1 MGNSKQKKNIYR
13 VENFEK
19 IQEIIIDK
27 SQSLYD
33 YMDKHKSSEY
43 ILYYKM
49 LSHSDLPN
57 FAKMKNDESL
67 DKNLLYYLS
76 AKEMREIEQ
85 RENRKFE
92 VAKQSNIGMSIR
104 FWKDLDMPVPRDSV
118 KKRKVAGGDHL
129 KINDYAKVF
138 LVNDVLENFHFE
150 DILKIFEKLH
160 KNFNPK
166 QFNANTMSY
175 QILNNQD
182 FTPIELHQAVH
193 GIGMNQDVEFNKLR
207 HNLFKNDLLYL
218 LIEKTQT
225 QKNLFIMPFRNPLF
239 FSLLGVT
246 NSKWQIY
253 QEQKLK
259 RENNLITKSPTPFQE
274 EKIQRQHQNK
284 WREALAFEM
293 MNYTTIDR
301 SVFCPLTYIE
311 ADFDDMKTL
320 FRASHIKGYSDCDE
334 EEKYDLDN
342 GLLLIANADALFDKH
357 FITIDEN
364 KQLKFSYL
372 LENNHKLKSQLN
384 LNNGIFKDILN
395 DRRMQYLAYHRK
407 IFEEKEQ
414 KERPKNADYNK
425 SR

>member
-33 YMDKHKSSEY
+33 YMDKYKSSKY

-92 VAKQSNIGMSIR
+92 VAKQSNIGISIR
-104 FWKDLDMPVPRDSV
+104 FWKDLDMPIPRDSV
-118 KKRKVAGGDHL
+118 KKRKVIGGDHL

-138 LVNDVLENFHFE
+138 LVNDVLENFHF
-150 DILKIFEKLH
+150 DDTLKIFEKLH

-175 QILNNQD
+175 QILNNQA
-182 FTPIELHQAVH
+182 FTPIELRQAVH

-301 SVFCPLTYIE
+301 SIFCPLTYIE

-414 KERPKNADYNK
+414 ERKTKE
-425 SR
+425 S

>member
-43 ILYYKM
+43 IIYYKM

-414 KERPKNADYNK
+414 ERKTKEC
-425 SR
+425 

>member
-1 MGNSKQKKNIYR
+1 MGNYKQKKNIYR
-13 VENFEK
+13 VESFEK

-33 YMDKHKSSEY
+33 YMDKYKSSRY

-104 FWKDLDMPVPRDSV
+104 FWKDLDMPIPRDSV
-118 KKRKVAGGDHL
+118 KKRKVIGEDHL

-138 LVNDVLENFHFE
+138 LVNDVLENFHF
-150 DILKIFEKLH
+150 DDTLKIFEKLH

-175 QILNNQD
+175 QILNNQA
-182 FTPIELHQAVH
+182 FTPIELRQAVH

-414 KERPKNADYNK
+414 ERKTKE
-425 SR
+425 S

>member
-13 VENFEK
+13 VENFEE
-19 IQEIIIDK
+19 IQEIIVDK
-27 SQSLYD
+27 SQFLYD
-33 YMDKHKSSEY
+33 YMDKYKSSEY

-92 VAKQSNIGMSIR
+92 VAKQSNISMSIR
-104 FWKDLDMPVPRDSV
+104 FWKDLDMPDPRDSV
-118 KKRKVAGGDHL
+118 KKRKAIGGDHL

-138 LVNDVLENFHFE
+138 LVNDVLENFHF
-150 DILKIFEKLH
+150 DDTLKIFEKLH

-182 FTPIELHQAVH
+182 FTPIELRQAVH

-274 EKIQRQHQNK
+274 EKTQRQHQNK

-301 SVFCPLTYIE
+301 SIFCPLTYIE

-414 KERPKNADYNK
+414 ERKTKE
-425 SR
+425 S

>member
-27 SQSLYD
+27 SQFLYD
-33 YMDKHKSSEY
+33 YMDKYKSSEY

-92 VAKQSNIGMSIR
+92 VAKQSNIGISRR
-104 FWKDLDMPVPRDSV
+104 FWKDLDMPDPRDSV
-118 KKRKVAGGDHL
+118 KKRKATGVDHL

-138 LVNDVLENFHFE
+138 LVNDVLENFHF
-150 DILKIFEKLH
+150 DDTLKIFAKLH

-182 FTPIELHQAVH
+182 FTPIELRQAVH

-218 LIEKTQT
+218 LIEKTQA

-259 RENNLITKSPTPFQE
+259 RENNLITKNPTPFQE

-414 KERPKNADYNK
+414 ERKTKE
-425 SR
+425 S

>member
-13 VENFEK
+13 VENFEE

-33 YMDKHKSSEY
+33 YMDKYKRSEY

-76 AKEMREIEQ
+76 AKEMQEIEQ

-92 VAKQSNIGMSIR
+92 VAKQSNISMSIR
-104 FWKDLDMPVPRDSV
+104 FWKDLDMLDPRDSV
-118 KKRKVAGGDHL
+118 KKRKVTGEDHL

-138 LVNDVLENFHFE
+138 LVNDVLENFHF
-150 DILKIFEKLH
+150 DDTLKIFEKLH

-193 GIGMNQDVEFNKLR
+193 GIGMTQDIEFNKLR

-246 NSKWQIY
+246 NFKWQIY

-259 RENNLITKSPTPFQE
+259 RENNLVAKNSTPFQE

-301 SVFCPLTYIE
+301 SIFCPLTYIE

-372 LENNHKLKSQLN
+372 LENNHKLKLQLN

-414 KERPKNADYNK
+414 ERKTKE
-425 SR
+425 S

>member
-13 VENFEK
+13 VENFEE

-33 YMDKHKSSEY
+33 YMDKYKSSEY

-104 FWKDLDMPVPRDSV
+104 FWKDLDMPNPRDSV
-118 KKRKVAGGDHL
+118 IERKVAGGDYL

-138 LVNDVLENFHFE
+138 LVNDVLESFHFN
-150 DILKIFEKLH
+150 DTLKIFEKLH

-175 QILNNQD
+175 QIFNNQD
-182 FTPIELHQAVH
+182 FTPIELCQAVH
-193 GIGMNQDVEFNKLR
+193 GIGMTQDVEFNKLR

-259 RENNLITKSPTPFQE
+259 RENNLATKSPTPFQE

-284 WREALAFEM
+284 WREALALEM

-301 SVFCPLTYIE
+301 SIFCPLTYIE

-414 KERPKNADYNK
+414 ERKTKE
-425 SR
+425 S

>member
-1 MGNSKQKKNIYR
+1 MGNYKQKKNIYR
-13 VENFEK
+13 VESFEE

-33 YMDKHKSSEY
+33 YMDKYKSSKY

-76 AKEMREIEQ
+76 AKEMLEIEQ

-118 KKRKVAGGDHL
+118 KKRKVTGEDHL

-138 LVNDVLENFHFE
+138 LVNDVLEDFHF
-150 DILKIFEKLH
+150 DDTLKIFEKLH

-182 FTPIELHQAVH
+182 FTPIELRQAVH

-259 RENNLITKSPTPFQE
+259 RENNLIAKSPTLSQE

-301 SVFCPLTYIE
+301 SIFCPLTYIE

-357 FITIDEN
+357 LITIDEN

-414 KERPKNADYNK
+414 ERKTKE
-425 SR
+425 S

>member
-1 MGNSKQKKNIYR
+1 MGNYKQKKNIYR
-13 VENFEK
+13 VESFEE

-33 YMDKHKSSEY
+33 YMDKYKSSKY

-104 FWKDLDMPVPRDSV
+104 FWKDLDMPIPRDSV
-118 KKRKVAGGDHL
+118 KKRKVIGGDHL

-138 LVNDVLENFHFE
+138 LVNDVLENFHF
-150 DILKIFEKLH
+150 DDTLKIFEKLH

-175 QILNNQD
+175 QIFNNQD
-182 FTPIELHQAVH
+182 FTPIELRQAVH

-218 LIEKTQT
+218 LIEKTQM

-334 EEKYDLDN
+334 KEKYDLDN

-414 KERPKNADYNK
+414 ERKTKE
-425 SR
+425 S

>member
-1 MGNSKQKKNIYR
+1 MGNYKQKKNIYR
-13 VENFEK
+13 VENFEE

-76 AKEMREIEQ
+76 AKEMREIER
-85 RENRKFE
+85 RENREFE
-92 VAKQSNIGMSIR
+92 VAKQSNISMSIR
-104 FWKDLDMPVPRDSV
+104 FWKDLDMPDPRDSV
-118 KKRKVAGGDHL
+118 KKRKATGGDHL

-138 LVNDVLENFHFE
+138 LVNDVLENFHF
-150 DILKIFEKLH
+150 DDTLKIFEKLH
-160 KNFNPK
+160 KDFNPK

-193 GIGMNQDVEFNKLR
+193 GIGMKQDVEFNKLR

-293 MNYTTIDR
+293 MNYTMIDR

-334 EEKYDLDN
+334 EEKYDLNN

-414 KERPKNADYNK
+414 ERKTKE
-425 SR
+425 S

>member
-1 MGNSKQKKNIYR
+1 MGNYKQKKNIYR
-13 VENFEK
+13 VESFEE

-33 YMDKHKSSEY
+33 YMDKYKNSEY

-76 AKEMREIEQ
+76 AKEMLEIEQ

-104 FWKDLDMPVPRDSV
+104 FWKDLDMPIPRDSV
-118 KKRKVAGGDHL
+118 KKRKVIGGDHL

-138 LVNDVLENFHFE
+138 LVNDVLENFHF
-150 DILKIFEKLH
+150 DDTLKIFEKLH

-175 QILNNQD
+175 QILNNQA
-182 FTPIELHQAVH
+182 FTPIELRQAVH
-193 GIGMNQDVEFNKLR
+193 GIGVNQDVEFNKLR

-259 RENNLITKSPTPFQE
+259 RENNLIAKSPTLSQE

-407 IFEEKEQ
+407 IFEKKEQ
-414 KERPKNADYNK
+414 ERKTKE
-425 SR
+425 S

>member
-1 MGNSKQKKNIYR
+1 MGNYKQKKNIYR
-13 VENFEK
+13 VESFEE

-33 YMDKHKSSEY
+33 YMDKYKSSKY

-104 FWKDLDMPVPRDSV
+104 FWKDLDMPIPRDSV
-118 KKRKVAGGDHL
+118 KKRKVIGGDHL

-138 LVNDVLENFHFE
+138 LVNDVLENFHF
-150 DILKIFEKLH
+150 DDTLKIFEKLH

-175 QILNNQD
+175 QILNNQA
-182 FTPIELHQAVH
+182 FTPIELRQAVH

-218 LIEKTQT
+218 LIEKTQM

-414 KERPKNADYNK
+414 ERKTKE
-425 SR
+425 S

>member
-118 KKRKVAGGDHL
+118 KKRKVARGDHL

-414 KERPKNADYNK
+414 ERKTKEC
-425 SR
+425 

>member
-1 MGNSKQKKNIYR
+1 MDNSKQKKNIYR
-13 VENFEK
+13 VENFEE

-33 YMDKHKSSEY
+33 YMDKYKDSEY

-57 FAKMKNDESL
+57 FAKMKNNESL
-67 DKNLLYYLS
+67 DKNLLYYLNT
-76 AKEMREIEQ
+76 KEMQEIEQ

-92 VAKQSNIGMSIR
+92 VAKQSNISMSIR
-104 FWKDLDMPVPRDSV
+104 FWKDLDMPYPRDSV
-118 KKRKVAGGDHL
+118 KERKATGEDHL

-150 DILKIFEKLH
+150 DTLKIFEKLH

-175 QILNNQD
+175 QIFNDQN

-193 GIGMNQDVEFNKLR
+193 GIGMTQDVEFDKLR
-207 HNLFKNDLLYL
+207 HNLFKNDLLYF
-218 LIEKTQT
+218 LIEKVQT

-259 RENNLITKSPTPFQE
+259 RENNLATKSSTPFQE
-274 EKIQRQHQNK
+274 EKMQRQHQNK

-334 EEKYDLDN
+334 EEKYDIDN
-342 GLLLIANADALFDKH
+342 GLLLVANADALFDKH

-407 IFEEKEQ
+407 IFEQKEQ
-414 KERPKNADYNK
+414 ERKTKK
-425 SR
+425 S

>member
-1 MGNSKQKKNIYR
+1 MGNYKQKKNIYR
-13 VENFEK
+13 VESFEE

-33 YMDKHKSSEY
+33 YMDKYKSSKY

-76 AKEMREIEQ
+76 AKEMLEIEQ

-104 FWKDLDMPVPRDSV
+104 FWKDLDMPIPRDSV
-118 KKRKVAGGDHL
+118 KKRKVIGGDHL

-138 LVNDVLENFHFE
+138 LVNDVLENFHF
-150 DILKIFEKLH
+150 DDTLKIFEKLH

-175 QILNNQD
+175 QIFNNQD
-182 FTPIELHQAVH
+182 FTPIELRQAVH

-407 IFEEKEQ
+407 IFEKKEQ
-414 KERPKNADYNK
+414 ERKTKE
-425 SR
+425 S

>member
-13 VENFEK
+13 VENFEE

-27 SQSLYD
+27 SQFLYD
-33 YMDKHKSSEY
+33 YMDKYKSSEY

-76 AKEMREIEQ
+76 SKEMREIEQ

-92 VAKQSNIGMSIR
+92 VAKQSNISMSIR
-104 FWKDLDMPVPRDSV
+104 FWKDLDMPNPRDSV
-118 KKRKVAGGDHL
+118 IERKVIGVDHL

-138 LVNDVLENFHFE
+138 LVNDVLKNFHF
-150 DILKIFEKLH
+150 DDTLKIFEKLH

-175 QILNNQD
+175 QIFNNQD

-259 RENNLITKSPTPFQE
+259 RENNLTTKSPTPFQE

-284 WREALAFEM
+284 WREALALEM

-414 KERPKNADYNK
+414 ERKTKE
-425 SR
+425 S

>member
-395 DRRMQYLAYHRK
+395 DRRMQYLAHHRK

-414 KERPKNADYNK
+414 ERKTKEC
-425 SR
+425 

>member
-1 MGNSKQKKNIYR
+1 MGNYKQKKNIYR
-13 VENFEK
+13 VESFEE

-33 YMDKHKSSEY
+33 YMDKYKSSKY

-76 AKEMREIEQ
+76 AKEMLEIEQ

-104 FWKDLDMPVPRDSV
+104 FWKDLDMPIPRDSV
-118 KKRKVAGGDHL
+118 KKRKVIGGDHL

-138 LVNDVLENFHFE
+138 LVNDVLENFHF
-150 DILKIFEKLH
+150 DDTLKIFEKLH

-175 QILNNQD
+175 QILNNQA
-182 FTPIELHQAVH
+182 FTPIELRQAVH

-259 RENNLITKSPTPFQE
+259 RENNLIAKSPTLSQE

-301 SVFCPLTYIE
+301 SIFCPLTYIE

-414 KERPKNADYNK
+414 ERKAKE
-425 SR
+425 S

>member
-13 VENFEK
+13 VENFDE

-27 SQSLYD
+27 SQFLYD
-33 YMDKHKSSEY
+33 YMDKYKSSEY

-67 DKNLLYYLS
+67 DKNLLCYLS

-104 FWKDLDMPVPRDSV
+104 FWKDLDMPNPRDSV
-118 KKRKVAGGDHL
+118 IERKVTGGDYL
-129 KINDYAKVF
+129 KINDYTKVF
-138 LVNDVLENFHFE
+138 LVNDVLESFHFN
-150 DILKIFEKLH
+150 DTLKIFEKLH

-218 LIEKTQT
+218 YDR
-225 QKNLFIMPFRNPLF
+225 KNSNAKEFI
-239 FSLLGVT
+239 
-246 NSKWQIY
+246 Y
-253 QEQKLK
+253 Y
-259 RENNLITKSPTPFQE
+259 
-274 EKIQRQHQNK
+274 
-284 WREALAFEM
+284 AF
-293 MNYTTIDR
+293 
-301 SVFCPLTYIE
+301 
-311 ADFDDMKTL
+311 
-320 FRASHIKGYSDCDE
+320 
-334 EEKYDLDN
+334 
-342 GLLLIANADALFDKH
+342 
-357 FITIDEN
+357 
-364 KQLKFSYL
+364 
-372 LENNHKLKSQLN
+372 
-384 LNNGIFKDILN
+384 
-395 DRRMQYLAYHRK
+395 
-407 IFEEKEQ
+407 
-414 KERPKNADYNK
+414 
-425 SR
+425 

>member
-76 AKEMREIEQ
+76 TKEMREIEQ

-104 FWKDLDMPVPRDSV
+104 FWKDLDMLVPRDSV

-407 IFEEKEQ
+407 IFEKKEQ
-414 KERPKNADYNK
+414 ERKTKEC
-425 SR
+425 

>member
-1 MGNSKQKKNIYR
+1 MDNSKQKKNIYR
-13 VENFEK
+13 VENFEE

-33 YMDKHKSSEY
+33 YMDKYKDSEY

-57 FAKMKNDESL
+57 FAKMKNNESL
-67 DKNLLYYLS
+67 DKNLLYYLNT
-76 AKEMREIEQ
+76 KEMQEIEQ

-92 VAKQSNIGMSIR
+92 VAKQSNIGISIR
-104 FWKDLDMPVPRDSV
+104 FWKDLDMPNPRDSV
-118 KKRKVAGGDHL
+118 KERKATRKNHL

-150 DILKIFEKLH
+150 DTLKIFEKLH

-175 QILNNQD
+175 QIFNDQN

-193 GIGMNQDVEFNKLR
+193 GIGMTQDAEFDKLR
-207 HNLFKNDLLYL
+207 HNLFKNDLLYF
-218 LIEKTQT
+218 LIEKAQT

-259 RENNLITKSPTPFQE
+259 RENNLAIKSSTPFQE
-274 EKIQRQHQNK
+274 EKMQRQHQNK

-334 EEKYDLDN
+334 EEKYDIDN
-342 GLLLIANADALFDKH
+342 GLLLVANADALFDKH

-407 IFEEKEQ
+407 IFEQKEQ
-414 KERPKNADYNK
+414 ERKTKK
-425 SR
+425 S

>member
-407 IFEEKEQ
+407 IFEEKE
-414 KERPKNADYNK
+414 
-425 SR
+425 

>member
-166 QFNANTMSY
+166 QFNANTMLY

-414 KERPKNADYNK
+414 ERKTKEC
-425 SR
+425 

>member
-13 VENFEK
+13 VENFEE
-19 IQEIIIDK
+19 IQEIIVDK

-33 YMDKHKSSEY
+33 YMDKYRSSEY

-76 AKEMREIEQ
+76 TKEMQEIEQ

-104 FWKDLDMPVPRDSV
+104 FWKDLDMPNPRDSV
-118 KKRKVAGGDHL
+118 KKRKVTGEDHI

-138 LVNDVLENFHFE
+138 LVNDVLENFHFK
-150 DILKIFEKLH
+150 DTLKIFEKLH

-175 QILNNQD
+175 PILNNQD
-182 FTPIELHQAVH
+182 FTPIELRQAVH
-193 GIGMNQDVEFNKLR
+193 GIGMAEDVEFDKLR

-225 QKNLFIMPFRNPLF
+225 KKNLFIMPFRNPLF

-259 RENNLITKSPTPFQE
+259 RENNLAIKKSTPFQE

-301 SVFCPLTYIE
+301 SIFCPLTYIE

-334 EEKYDLDN
+334 EEKYDINN
-342 GLLLIANADALFDKH
+342 GLLLVANADALFDKH

-414 KERPKNADYNK
+414 ERKAKER
-425 SR
+425 

>member
-1 MGNSKQKKNIYR
+1 MGNYKQKKNIYR
-13 VENFEK
+13 VESFEE

-33 YMDKHKSSEY
+33 YMDKYKSSKY

-92 VAKQSNIGMSIR
+92 VSKQSNIGMSIR
-104 FWKDLDMPVPRDSV
+104 FWKDLDMPIPRDSV
-118 KKRKVAGGDHL
+118 KKRKVIGGDHL

-138 LVNDVLENFHFE
+138 LVNDVLENFHF
-150 DILKIFEKLH
+150 DDTLKIFEKLH

-175 QILNNQD
+175 QILNNQA
-182 FTPIELHQAVH
+182 FTPIELRQAVH

-259 RENNLITKSPTPFQE
+259 RENNLITKNPTPFQE

-301 SVFCPLTYIE
+301 SIFCPLTYIE

-414 KERPKNADYNK
+414 ERKTKE
-425 SR
+425 S

>member
-118 KKRKVAGGDHL
+118 KKRKAARGDHL

-414 KERPKNADYNK
+414 ERKTKEC
-425 SR
+425 